1 MYIIRNNHSGKM
13 TIVHFQFKKRI
24 YNCCVMD
31 RVSWEKGCDFYMKKN
46 WIKNGICASAACFAL
61 LVSLNMDLSS
71 ICEEASAGGF
81 LTILAI
87 QIKKLE
93 YVLPVFNYKD
103 AMLAF
108 LVFAFFMHTDEEW
121 QIPLAR
127 WSCRIPALMS
137 ALFMVFGYSFRCT
150 NSWNLIWMD
159 SFHVLVSVG
168 MMAGFYVLFCRIYR
182 LLAGW
187 VFRVQ
192 ENAEPLAGKVT
203 EWVMERHAF
212 LGPFLMILLFWFPYI
227 LAKFPGAAMPE
238 TLAEMRQYYWNAIN
252 NYYPPL
258 HTILLSLLMELGN
271 ILWSYSFGF
280 FLNLVV
286 QLALLLSAF
295 SFGFVLMKRWRTPYR
310 LRWLTMAIICVV
322 QFFPMEA
329 TVVEKDVP
337 YTACV
342 IFLVLQLYELVRT
355 IRSGERLSVKQM
367 TGFVLT
373 GMGVACFRNEGF
385 YLIAASGVSMS
396 IYACKVLWKEE
407 RFRCVRILAVLLLPV
422 FLFTGYQKLL
432 LPVCGV
438 EDNGPKEALSIPF
451 QQTARYVRDYG
462 YELTEEEEAVI
473 SRVLDGEKL
482 AELYDPI
489 TSDPVKYTYHAET
502 GQELADYFG
511 VWFRQLL
518 KHPGSAVQATMN
530 NAYGWFYQ
538 EGYAHNYMMTSRI
551 EGHEVRW
558 DIVQPEKFNG
568 VRHVMERVS
577 KLLSRIPVVNWFE
590 NAGIASW
597 MTILL
602 ISFWAGSGKRRY
614 ILSAVPLILAL
625 LVCIAA
631 PTFNY
636 QIRYIMP
643 VIFSVP
649 YYLPMVLQSLGDNF
663 LEREEIYR

>member
-1 MYIIRNNHSGKM
+1 MSGM
-13 TIVHFQFKKRI
+13 
-24 YNCCVMD
+24 M
-31 RVSWEKGCDFYMKKN
+31 SEEKDVTFIMR
-46 WIKNGICASAACFAL
+46 KNGIKNSIYAALACFAL
-61 LVSLNMDLSS
+61 LVTLNVDLGG
-71 ICEEASAGGF
+71 IGEEAAAGGF
-81 LTILAI
+81 LTNLAV

-103 AMLAF
+103 AAMAF
-108 LVFAFFMHTDEEW
+108 LVFVFFMRTDEEW
-121 QIPLAR
+121 QMPLSR
-127 WSCRIPALMS
+127 WSFRIPALMS
-137 ALFMVFGYSFRCT
+137 AFFMVFGYSFRYT
-150 NSWNLIWMD
+150 DSWNLIWMD
-159 SFHVLVSVG
+159 RFHVLVSAG

-182 LLAGW
+182 LLIGW
-187 VFRVQ
+187 IFRVQ
-192 ENAEPLAGKVT
+192 EKTESSPGKIT

-212 LGPFLMILLFWFPYI
+212 LGPMLVIFLFWFPYI
-227 LAKFPGAAMPE
+227 LAKYPGAAMPE

-258 HTILLSLLMELGN
+258 HTVLVSLLMELGN
-271 ILWSYSFGF
+271 ILWSYTFGF
-280 FLNLVV
+280 FLNLLV

-295 SFGFVLMKRWRTPYR
+295 SYGFVLMKRWRTPYR

-322 QFFPMEA
+322 QFFPMES

-355 IRSGERLSVKQM
+355 IRSGGRLSAKQM
-367 TGFVLT
+367 AGFVLS
-373 GMGVACFRNEGF
+373 GMGAACFRNEGC
-385 YLIAASGVSMS
+385 YLAAASGVSMS
-396 IYACKVLWKEE
+396 IYACSILWKENHAG
-407 RFRCVRILAVLLLPV
+407 CVRILAAMLLPV
-422 FLFTGYQKLL
+422 FLFAGYQKLL
-432 LPVCGV
+432 LPACGV

-451 QQTARYVRDYG
+451 QQTARYARDYG
-462 YELTEEEEAVI
+462 YELTEEEEEVI
-473 SRVLDGEKL
+473 SRVLDGENL

-502 GQELADYFG
+502 AQDLADYLG

-518 KHPGSAVQATMN
+518 KHPGNAVQATMN

-538 EGYAHNYMMTSRI
+538 EGYAHNYMMASQI

-558 DIVQPEKFNG
+558 EIVQPAKLNG
-568 VRHVMERVS
+568 VRHVMERVA

-602 ISFWAGSGKRRY
+602 ISFWAGAGKKRC

-625 LVCIAA
+625 LVCVAA
-631 PTFNY
+631 PTFND
-636 QIRYIMP
+636 QMRYIMP
-643 VIFSVP
+643 VIFCVP
-649 YYLPMVLQSLGDNF
+649 YYMPMALQSLSDCVLGK
-663 LEREEIYR
+663 EET